1 MYKACKFLLL
11 ISLIMLCFCAQP
23 ESKKMVDP
31 ASAYSETESDDDGL
45 VTSKSGAAVSE
56 KAVKIKTASG
66 IKEEKIFEFGLGG
79 YKILQAPNMTVS
91 QMMSYLVITPNK
103 KVIVIDGGMPG
114 DATYLTEKIH
124 EAGSVVSL
132 WIITHVHRDHY
143 GALVEILQQPD
154 MNGITIEKLCYHF
167 PPAEWI
173 YQSEPQTLPHSKIFL
188 EMLPKYLH
196 ITQIAHESDKYHID
210 GLVID
215 ILKVPTDYNDYD
227 PTYKKGSTV
236 NDTSIAFKLI
246 FPNGKT
252 ALFLGDLG
260 LRAGHKLAERY
271 KEKLK
276 SDIVQ
281 MAHHGQ
287 NGAGEDVYNWV
298 QPTLCMWPAPMW
310 LYDNNRG
317 LRDPDAV
324 NKFNSHHYKTVIVRG
339 WMEKLGVKLHAVEGE
354 GPAWIL

>member
-1 MYKACKFLLL
+1 MCKLNKFLFL
-11 ISLIMLCFCAQP
+11 ILMVTVSLGAQP
-23 ESKKMVDP
+23 ENRKMEKPAPPHIKSESNDGVQVKSKTGISNNV
-31 ASAYSETESDDDGL
+31 
-45 VTSKSGAAVSE
+45 SKNQTMAEVNAP
-56 KAVKIKTASG
+56 KY
-66 IKEEKIFEFGLGG
+66 FEIGLGG
-79 YKILQAPNMTVS
+79 YKILQAPNMTTR

-103 KVIVIDGGMPG
+103 KLIVIDGGTNG
-114 DATYLTEKIH
+114 DAGYLTEKIH
-124 EAGSVVSL
+124 QFGSVVSM
-132 WIITHVHRDHY
+132 WIITHVHSDHY
-143 GALVEILQQPD
+143 GALVEILQQLD
-154 MNGITIEKLCYHF
+154 LNGITIEKLCYHF

-173 YQSEPQTLPHSKIFL
+173 YEAEPQYLKNNKVFLDLLPQFS
-188 EMLPKYLH
+188 H
-196 ITQIAHESDKYHID
+196 ITQILQEHEKYNVD

-227 PTYKKGSTV
+227 PAYKKGSTV
-236 NDTSIAFKLI
+236 NDTSIAFKVI

-260 LRAGHKLAERY
+260 LRAGHKLAKRF

-287 NGAGEDVYNWV
+287 NGAGEDVYQWV
-298 QPTLCMWPAPMW
+298 RPTLCMWTAPLW
-310 LYDNNRG
+310 LYDNNAG
-317 LRDPDAV
+317 LRDPEAV

-339 WMEKLGVKLHAVEGE
+339 WMEKLGVKMHAVEGE